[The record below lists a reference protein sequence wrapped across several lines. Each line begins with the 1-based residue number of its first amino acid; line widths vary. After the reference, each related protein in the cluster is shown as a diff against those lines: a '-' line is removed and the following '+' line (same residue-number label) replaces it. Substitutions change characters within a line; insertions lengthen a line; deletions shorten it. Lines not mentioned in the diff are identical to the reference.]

1 MLDRMQ
7 DPDILEGERRNAHR
21 LIKTNARCRSLA
33 SLRTIAITN
42 ADELMALDVSEG
54 ARDPP
59 LVVLVFGRHR
69 IPRSFG
75 EALLQSPLATSSSST
90 VGG

>member
-1 MLDRMQ
+1 
-7 DPDILEGERRNAHR
+7 
-21 LIKTNARCRSLA
+21 
-33 SLRTIAITN
+33 
-42 ADELMALDVSEG
+42 MALDVSEG

-75 EALLQSPLATSSSST
+75 EALLQSKVAMAVVRLEFPDRGLPRSCRIKQMDPLFPLRDLGVQTLPPREVDWLQDIS
-90 VGG
+90 GFD